1 MPAPTLTREEVAQRL
16 LAEFRRSG
24 YEGASLASLSAATGL
39 GKSSL
44 YHYFPNGK
52 VDMGQ
57 AAMEV
62 AGAWL
67 QEQVIPQLQAGGDP
81 EKRIKRYF
89 AALSDFYAKGT
100 LPCLT
105 DLFTIGEA
113 AGHFQQQFRQRIGQ
127 GIKLV
132 AGVLEEAGIAPA
144 EAARRA
150 EDGLVMLH
158 GALVVA
164 RAQGNTAV
172 FARTIKAIPAMLLAP
187 QED

>member
-1 MPAPTLTREEVAQRL
+1 MPAPSLSREEVAQIL
-16 LAEFRRSG
+16 LSEFRRSG
-24 YEGASLASLSAATGL
+24 YEGASLSSLSAATGL

-52 VDMGQ
+52 VDMGR

-62 AGAWL
+62 VGQWMREKIVPLLTSDAA
-67 QEQVIPQLQAGGDP
+67 P
-81 EKRIKRYF
+81 EKRLKRYF
-89 AALSDFYAKGT
+89 AAMSDFYAKGT

-113 AGHFQQQFRQRIGQ
+113 AGYFQQQFKQNIGNT
-127 GIKLV
+127 IKLV
-132 AGVLEEAGIAPA
+132 AAVLEEAGVSPELAT
-144 EAARRA
+144 RRA

-158 GALVVA
+158 GALVVS

-172 FARTIKAIPAMLLAP
+172 FARVIRSIPDMLLAS
-187 QED
+187 

>member
-1 MPAPTLTREEVAQRL
+1 MPAPSLSRDEVAQIL

-24 YEGASLASLSAATGL
+24 YEGASLSTLSAATGL

-52 VDMGQ
+52 VDMGR

-62 AGAWL
+62 VGTWMREKIVPLLTTDA
-67 QEQVIPQLQAGGDP
+67 EP
-81 EKRIKRYF
+81 EKRLKRYF
-89 AALSDFYAKGT
+89 AAMSDFYDKGT

-113 AGHFQQQFRQRIGQ
+113 AGYFQQQFKQNIGNT
-127 GIKLV
+127 IKLI
-132 AGVLEEAGIAPA
+132 AGVLEQAGFTPA

-150 EDGLVMLH
+150 EDGLVMMH
-158 GALVVA
+158 GALVVS
-164 RAQGNTAV
+164 RAQGSTAV
-172 FARTIKAIPAMLLAP
+172 FSRVVRGIPDMLLAR
-187 QED
+187 

>member
-1 MPAPTLTREEVAQRL
+1 MPAPSLSREEVAQIL

-24 YEGASLASLSAATGL
+24 YEGASLSTLSAATGL

-52 VDMGQ
+52 VDMGR

-62 AGAWL
+62 VGHWMR
-67 QEQVIPQLQAGGDP
+67 EKIIPLLTSDAEP
-81 EKRIKRYF
+81 EKRLKRYF
-89 AALSDFYAKGT
+89 AAMSDFYAKGT

-113 AGHFQQQFRQRIGQ
+113 AGYFQQQFKQNIGNT
-127 GIKLV
+127 IKLI
-132 AGVLEEAGIAPA
+132 AAVLEDAGFSAA

-150 EDGLVMLH
+150 EDGLVMMH
-158 GALVVA
+158 GALVVS
-164 RAQGNTAV
+164 RAQGSTAV
-172 FARTIKAIPAMLLAP
+172 FARVVRGIPDMLLAP
-187 QED
+187 

>member
-1 MPAPTLTREEVAQRL
+1 MPAPSLSREDVAKIL

-52 VDMGQ
+52 VDMGR
-57 AAMEV
+57 AAMQV
-62 AGAWL
+62 AGEWL
-67 QEQVIPQLQAGGDP
+67 RDTVVPILTSDAAP
-81 EKRIKRYF
+81 EKRLRRYF
-89 AALSDFYAKGT
+89 DAMSEFYGKGT

-105 DLFTIGEA
+105 NLFTIGEA
-113 AGHFQQQFRQRIGQ
+113 AGYFQPQFKQSVGNT
-127 GIKLV
+127 IKLISS
-132 AGVLEEAGIAPA
+132 VLEDAGFTPA

-150 EDGLVMLH
+150 EDGLVMMH

-164 RAQGNTAV
+164 RAQGSTAV
-172 FARTIKAIPAMLLAP
+172 FTRVVRGIPDILLAP
-187 QED
+187 